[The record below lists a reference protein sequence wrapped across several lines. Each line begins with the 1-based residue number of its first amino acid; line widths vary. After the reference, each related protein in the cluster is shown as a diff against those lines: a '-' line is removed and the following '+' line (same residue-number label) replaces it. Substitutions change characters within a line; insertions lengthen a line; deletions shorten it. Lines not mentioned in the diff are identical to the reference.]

1 MELKSE
7 GEVSDHRLSRIAVD
21 NCSGMVFFLQKQRW
35 TITIYISLIQGEC
48 GLNQL
53 TFLGTGDAMGVPRV
67 YCDCEICTEAR
78 LTGENKRKRSSVLID
93 GGGDGARE
101 QFMIDCGPDW
111 RSQMEDQGLR
121 MVHTLL
127 ITHAHFDHI
136 GGLPEWADACRW
148 LGVKGRLYAPRE
160 VIATIQGQFPWLGR
174 HMDFLETDGGI
185 ELGGWKVHS
194 WKVCHG
200 HNGYSYAYR
209 LDQGGYSWA
218 YCSDAID
225 LKTSEK
231 EPLHGLDLLVLGTSF
246 VHELAEFSTRSVYD
260 MREAQ
265 ELLRELKP
273 GHTYF
278 THMSHD
284 VDVRQNYN
292 LDQGITIALTGMK
305 VPLGTLKLETNA

>member
-1 MELKSE
+1 M
-7 GEVSDHRLSRIAVD
+7 
-21 NCSGMVFFLQKQRW
+21 
-35 TITIYISLIQGEC
+35 
-48 GLNQL
+48 NQL

-67 YCDCEICTEAR
+67 YCDCEVCTEAR

-93 GGGDGARE
+93 GGGDGAGE

-174 HMDFLETDGGI
+174 HMDFLETDDDI
-185 ELGGWKVHS
+185 ELGDWKVHS

-225 LKTSEK
+225 LKDAEK

-265 ELLRELKP
+265 ELLWELNP
-273 GHTYF
+273 VHTYF

>member
-1 MELKSE
+1 LESTASDRE
-7 GEVSDHRLSRIAVD
+7 G
-21 NCSGMVFFLQKQRW
+21 
-35 TITIYISLIQGEC
+35 ITVM
-48 GLNQL
+48 NQL

-67 YCDCEICTEAR
+67 YCDCAVCTEAR
-78 LTGENKRKRSSVLID
+78 LTGINQRKRSSVLIHS
-93 GGGDGARE
+93 DGASE
-101 QFMIDCGPDW
+101 PFMIDCGPDW

-127 ITHAHFDHI
+127 VTHAHFDHI

-148 LGVKGRLYAPRE
+148 LGVKGSLYAPRE
-160 VIATIQGQFPWLGR
+160 VITTIQSQFPWLSA
-174 HMDFLETDGGI
+174 HMNFLETDDDI
-185 ELGGWKVHS
+185 QLGGWNVHS

-200 HNGYSYAYR
+200 KNGYSYAYR
-209 LDQGGYSWA
+209 LEREGYSWA

-225 LKTSEK
+225 LKEAEK
-231 EPLHGLDLLVLGTSF
+231 KPLHGLDLLVLGTSF

-273 GHTYF
+273 GCTYF

-284 VDVRQNYN
+284 VDVQQNYD
-292 LDQGITIALTGMK
+292 LDPGITLATTGMK
-305 VPLGTLKLETNA
+305 VQLDSV

>member
-1 MELKSE
+1 M
-7 GEVSDHRLSRIAVD
+7 
-21 NCSGMVFFLQKQRW
+21 
-35 TITIYISLIQGEC
+35 
-48 GLNQL
+48 NQL

-67 YCDCEICTEAR
+67 YCSCKVCTEAR
-78 LTGENKRKRSSVLID
+78 LTGENRRKRSSVLIHD
-93 GGGDGARE
+93 GSHVEDQPEDGM
-101 QFMIDCGPDW
+101 FMIDCGPDW
-111 RSQMEDQGLR
+111 RSQMEDQGMR

-148 LGVKGRLYAPRE
+148 LGVKGKLYAPRE
-160 VIATIQGQFPWLGR
+160 VIVTIQGQFPWLAR
-174 HMDFLETDGGI
+174 HMDFMETDNGI
-185 ELGGWKVHS
+185 ELGEWTIRS

-200 HNGYSYAYR
+200 HNGFSYAYR
-209 LDQGGYSWA
+209 LERRGYAWA

-225 LKTSEK
+225 LKEDER
-231 EPLHGLDLLVLGTSF
+231 EPLYGLDLLVLGTSF

-260 MREAQ
+260 MQEAQ

-284 VDVRQNYN
+284 VDVRQDYK
-292 LDQGITIALTGMK
+292 LDQGITIARTGMT
-305 VPLGTLKLETNA
+305 VTLG

>member
-1 MELKSE
+1 MEMKSD
-7 GEVSDHRLSRIAVD
+7 GERSDDRLSRIAVE
-21 NCSGMVFFLQKQRW
+21 NCSGMVFFAKTEVDDYNLH
-35 TITIYISLIQGEC
+35 IINSGEC
-48 GLNQL
+48 GLDQL

-67 YCDCEICTEAR
+67 YCDCDVCTEAR

-93 GGGDGARE
+93 GDGANE

-127 ITHAHFDHI
+127 VTHAHFDHI

-160 VIATIQGQFPWLGR
+160 VIVTIQGQFPWLGR
-174 HMDFLETDGGI
+174 HMDFLETDDGI

-200 HNGYSYAYR
+200 KNGYSYAYR
-209 LDQGGYSWA
+209 LVREGYSWA
-218 YCSDAID
+218 YCSDTID
-225 LKTSEK
+225 LKPSEK

-284 VDVRQNYN
+284 VDVRQNDN